1 MPIINNN
8 NIIWIKKSESFN
20 NTTKNKKNNNIE
32 IGLPFIRASY
42 NKNDSE
48 IAIFNKMAL
57 EARQIKKTYESFINN
72 K

>member
-1 MPIINNN
+1 MPIIYNK